1 MALCPT
7 CGNEVPDTAQC
18 PVCQAGRAPRQ
29 GSATRLAK
37 GRGRCPRC
45 NEFLTEEDWDGV
57 MTFCCPNCR
66 GIFFPLR
73 GLEEVLNKLRATCD
87 PVDVQSVMQ
96 DFKDR
101 FNRKLPTA
109 IHYKTCPVCTTV
121 MTRRN
126 YATVSGVI
134 VDQCGDHGTWV
145 DEAQFG
151 ALADFICRGGDVLAT
166 EASKVRARVAQGQ
179 GGGRTL
185 LDRFFGA
192 KS

>member
-1 MALCPT
+1 MALCSS
-7 CGNEVPDTAQC
+7 CGNEVPDPTQC

-29 GSATRLAK
+29 GESKRLAK

-45 NEFLTEEDWDGV
+45 NEFLSEEDWDGV

-66 GIFFPLR
+66 GIFFPNR

-87 PVDVQSVMQ
+87 PVDVQSVMK

-101 FNRKLPTA
+101 FSRKLPTA
-109 IHYKTCPVCTTV
+109 IRYKTCPVCVTV

-151 ALADFICRGGDVLAT
+151 ALADFISRGGDVLAT
-166 EASKVRARVAQGQ
+166 EASKTRARIQQSQ
-179 GGGRTL
+179 GGGKPL
-185 LDRFFGA
+185 LERFFG
-192 KS
+192 SRE